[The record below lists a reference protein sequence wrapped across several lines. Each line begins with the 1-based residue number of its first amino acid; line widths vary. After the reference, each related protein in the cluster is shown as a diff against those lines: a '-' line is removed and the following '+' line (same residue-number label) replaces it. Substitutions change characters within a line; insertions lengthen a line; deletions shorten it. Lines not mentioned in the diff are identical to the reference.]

1 MGTRDSLIKLNRF
14 RVDEAKRKLAGLEA
28 MKGDLERKARE
39 LEATVASEQ
48 RRAIEDEIGRFA
60 YPGFAKAV
68 TQRRDNLT
76 KSIEEISRQIAA
88 AQDEVNDAYRELK
101 KFEVAEENRQRE
113 QAERRNR
120 RAQAEADD
128 ITLTR
133 FASAQAAGRTVG

>member
-1 MGTRDSLIKLNRF
+1 MPHTWHDILTRQLKRCLGGP
-14 RVDEAKRKLAGLEA
+14 EAVP
-28 MKGDLERKARE
+28 RE
-39 LEATVASEQ
+39 WGPFLQA
-48 RRAIEDEIGRFA
+48 
-60 YPGFAKAV
+60 
-68 TQRRDNLT
+68 
-76 KSIEEISRQIAA
+76 
-88 AQDEVNDAYRELK
+88 VNDAYRELK